1 MNFLDKKKILL
12 IVTGGIA
19 SYKSLDLIRR
29 LQERNVNIEC
39 IITKNAEKFV
49 NILSFESLLGK
60 KTHSNLFSLDE
71 ENNMKEPQQVER
83 RFDFWGVALDFGTAG
98 KQAA

>member
-1 MNFLDKKKILL
+1 MNFLQKKKILL

-29 LQERNVNIEC
+29 LQDKEANIEC
-39 IITKNAEKFV
+39 ILTKNAEKFV

-71 ENNMKEPQQVER
+71 ENKMSHIELANNCEAIL
-83 RFDFWGVALDFGTAG
+83 VAPYTA
-98 KQAA
+98 